1 MIRLCPWVLL
11 VNMYM
16 KIVRLLFKAS
26 LLGILFML
34 RTGEID
40 LSPLLS
46 LLKVKYRTAT
56 EYYIDRLA
64 DIGIFLMVLDF
75 VQFFIIYLY
84 KRRKRDQSDDNFT
97 IGIRHIYSIV
107 LSMGLVLGL
116 LSLFRIDAR
125 SLLTS
130 ISIVFAGIAL
140 LTKEYIS
147 NMITGMINTFSGEI
161 SIGDNI
167 SIGQHKGKV
176 LDVTLQKVHLLN
188 DDDDV
193 IYIPN
198 ILFHTVEVVNYTKRQ
213 IKRTS
218 VEFEIGIS
226 HLNNVEEIEK
236 MLVETLQP
244 FNDMIHAD
252 SYYLRV
258 AEVRKDFVLMKFQ
271 YILKEPNKELERM
284 IRRKTVRKIVEFI
297 SLREK
302 IVQQR
307 MGLLDRDEET
317 I

>member
-1 MIRLCPWVLL
+1 
-11 VNMYM
+11 MYM
-16 KIVRLLFKAS
+16 KIVRLLFKAG
-26 LLGILFML
+26 LLGVLFMV

-40 LSPLLS
+40 ISPLLS

-84 KRRKRDQSDDNFT
+84 KRRKKNQNDDNFT
-97 IGIRHIYSIV
+97 VGIRHIYSIV
-107 LSMGLVLGL
+107 LSMGLILGL

-140 LTKEYIS
+140 LTKDYIS

-236 MLVETLQP
+236 MLIETLQP

-271 YILKEPNKELERM
+271 YILKEPNKELERI

-307 MGLLDRDEET
+307 MGLLDRDEAT
-317 I
+317 N

>member
-1 MIRLCPWVLL
+1 
-11 VNMYM
+11 M

>member
-1 MIRLCPWVLL
+1 
-11 VNMYM
+11 M

-26 LLGILFML
+26 LLGLLFMV

-40 LSPLLS
+40 ISPMLS
-46 LLKVKYRTAT
+46 LLKVKYRTTT
-56 EYYIDRLA
+56 EYYIERLA

-84 KRRKRDQSDDNFT
+84 KRRKKNQSDDNFT

-198 ILFHTVEVVNYTKRQ
+198 ILFHTIEVVNYTKRQ

-236 MLVETLQP
+236 MLVDTLQP
-244 FNDMIHAD
+244 FNDMIQTD

-258 AEVRKDFVLMKFQ
+258 AEVRKDYVLMKFQ
-271 YILKEPNKELERM
+271 YILKEPNKELERV

-302 IVQQR
+302 IVEQR
-307 MGLLDRDEET
+307 TGLLDKD
-317 I
+317 

>member
-1 MIRLCPWVLL
+1 MTRLCPWVLL

-26 LLGILFML
+26 LLSLLFMV

-40 LSPLLS
+40 ISPMLS
-46 LLKVKYRTAT
+46 LLKVKYRTTT
-56 EYYIDRLA
+56 EYYIERLA

-84 KRRKRDQSDDNFT
+84 KRRKKNQSDDNFT

-140 LTKEYIS
+140 LTKDYIS

-198 ILFHTVEVVNYTKRQ
+198 ILFHTIEVVNYTKRQ

-236 MLVETLQP
+236 MLVDTLQP
-244 FNDMIHAD
+244 FNDMIQAD

-258 AEVRKDFVLMKFQ
+258 AEVRKDYVLMKFQ
-271 YILKEPNKELERM
+271 YILKEPNKELERV

-302 IVQQR
+302 IVEQR
-307 MGLLDRDEET
+307 TGLLDRDEET

>member
-1 MIRLCPWVLL
+1 
-11 VNMYM
+11 M

-271 YILKEPNKELERM
+271 YILKEPNKELERI

>member
-271 YILKEPNKELERM
+271 YILKEPNKELERI

>member
-1 MIRLCPWVLL
+1 
-11 VNMYM
+11 M

-26 LLGILFML
+26 LLSLLFMV

-40 LSPLLS
+40 ISPMLS
-46 LLKVKYRTAT
+46 LLKVKYRTTT
-56 EYYIDRLA
+56 EYYIERLA

-84 KRRKRDQSDDNFT
+84 KRRKKNQSDDNFT

-140 LTKEYIS
+140 LTKDYIS

-198 ILFHTVEVVNYTKRQ
+198 ILFHTIEVVNYTKRQ

-271 YILKEPNKELERM
+271 YILKEPNKELERV

>member
-1 MIRLCPWVLL
+1 LTRLCPWVLL

-16 KIVRLLFKAS
+16 KIVRLLFKAG
-26 LLGILFML
+26 LLGVLFMV

-40 LSPLLS
+40 ISPLLS

-84 KRRKRDQSDDNFT
+84 KRRKKNQNDDNFT
-97 IGIRHIYSIV
+97 VGIRHIYSIV
-107 LSMGLVLGL
+107 LSMGLILGL

-140 LTKEYIS
+140 LTKDYIS

-236 MLVETLQP
+236 MLIETLQP

-271 YILKEPNKELERM
+271 YILKEPNKELERI

-307 MGLLDRDEET
+307 MGLLDRDEAT
-317 I
+317 N

>member
-1 MIRLCPWVLL
+1 
-11 VNMYM
+11 M

-26 LLGILFML
+26 LLSLLFMV

-40 LSPLLS
+40 ISPMLS
-46 LLKVKYRTAT
+46 LLKVKYRTTT
-56 EYYIDRLA
+56 EYYIERLA

-84 KRRKRDQSDDNFT
+84 KRRKKNQSDDNFT

-140 LTKEYIS
+140 LTKDYIS

-198 ILFHTVEVVNYTKRQ
+198 ILFHTIEVVNYTKRQ

>member
-26 LLGILFML
+26 LLSLLFMV

-40 LSPLLS
+40 ISPMLS
-46 LLKVKYRTAT
+46 LLKVKYRTTT
-56 EYYIDRLA
+56 EYYIERLA

-84 KRRKRDQSDDNFT
+84 KRRKKNQSDDNFT

-140 LTKEYIS
+140 LTKDYIS

-198 ILFHTVEVVNYTKRQ
+198 ILFHTIEVVNYTKRQ

>member
-1 MIRLCPWVLL
+1 
-11 VNMYM
+11 M

-26 LLGILFML
+26 LLSLLFMV

-40 LSPLLS
+40 ISPMLS
-46 LLKVKYRTAT
+46 LLKVKYRTTT
-56 EYYIDRLA
+56 EYYIERLA

-84 KRRKRDQSDDNFT
+84 KRRKKNQSDDNFT

-198 ILFHTVEVVNYTKRQ
+198 ILFHTIEVVNYTKRQ

-236 MLVETLQP
+236 MLVDTLQP
-244 FNDMIHAD
+244 FNDMIQTD

-258 AEVRKDFVLMKFQ
+258 AEVRKDYVLMKFQ
-271 YILKEPNKELERM
+271 YILKEPNKELERV

-302 IVQQR
+302 IVEQR
-307 MGLLDRDEET
+307 TGLLDKD
-317 I
+317 